1 MGVTPPPALFVQEH
15 VTAPENRLNLALF
28 ALLNVREFREWFLSR
43 LDFPADSVVYP
54 PQDTAGVR
62 PDLVVVDE
70 GGRVS
75 AWIEVELGAPDE
87 QQLKQYRSAFPE
99 RVLCIPGTEGG
110 DLSLGEI
117 ADRVRQFSAEDKQHE
132 MSARV
137 LVDLI
142 DRLASKTQP
151 LNYADPD
158 DAVRRERLV
167 AAVVDRTQDRV
178 TFAGP
183 PLPGQIWLATITQKG
198 WTLRVYSHRSSA
210 ERSVSVMWNRAIG
223 RGEVRVPSK
232 ERLARLLP
240 SGAAAASYVG
250 WLESFGVNVS
260 ALRERQSAPI
270 LELALLE
277 RVDELVDRL
286 GALAAAG

>member
-1 MGVTPPPALFVQEH
+1 M
-15 VTAPENRLNLALF
+15 TAPENRLNLALF

-167 AAVVDRTQDRV
+167 AAVVWTRSRKICQGGANFRRV
-178 TFAGP
+178 A
-183 PLPGQIWLATITQKG
+183 PLPGSKYSAIWLAA
-198 WTLRVYSHRSSA
+198 TLMTRRRVGRAASTRTGPQAVAARAVPSQRHVGARGP
-210 ERSVSVMWNRAIG
+210 RRAIG
-223 RGEVRVPSK
+223 RGEAGMPSPSPPSK
-232 ERLARLLP
+232 ERLSNRLLP
-240 SGAAAASYVG
+240 SGARCRCSRRRVV
-250 WLESFGVNVS
+250 WSRS
-260 ALRERQSAPI
+260 A
-270 LELALLE
+270 
-277 RVDELVDRL
+277 
-286 GALAAAG
+286 